1 MAFGNARTPGNTQPM
16 TEINIIPLVDVMLVL
31 LVIFIITAPLL
42 TNAVKINLPQA
53 SSMPNVS
60 QAANIQLAIDAKGQ
74 EFWNGEPI
82 DAATLAT
89 RLHDAGQQN
98 PVPELHLHAD
108 RLTTYDALADVMTEA
123 SKAGVTKIGFVT
135 QPQTSP
141 QQ

>member
-1 MAFGNARTPGNTQPM
+1 MAFGNARAPGNTQPM

-42 TNAVKINLPQA
+42 TNAVKINLPEA
-53 SSMPNVS
+53 SSTPNVS
-60 QAANIQLAIDAKGQ
+60 KADNIQLAIDAGGRDY
-74 EFWNGEPI
+74 WNGEPI
-82 DAATLAT
+82 DAAALRT

-108 RLTTYDALADVMTEA
+108 KLTTYQALAEVMSEA

-135 QPQTSP
+135 QPEAQAP
-141 QQ
+141 